1 MRTSFGKNNIGIDL
15 GTANTL
21 VYVKGKGIV
30 VNEPSV
36 IAIEKDSKEILN
48 VGKEAKKM
56 IGKTPANII
65 AIRPLK
71 DGVIADYNT
80 ALAMLKYFIS
90 ASVGSFTFFKPTVV
104 VGVPTD
110 ATEVERH
117 ALYKATLDAGAG
129 KAFLIEESM
138 ATAIGIGLNVEEAS
152 GNMVVDIGGG
162 TTEISVISLGSLV
175 VSKSIRIAGDELDES
190 IINYVK
196 DKTGLLIGERT
207 AEKIKQKIG
216 NAWPNEE
223 YDNEEIEIIGRD
235 ILSGLPKN
243 IILKG
248 YEIREA
254 ISNPVSKIVEQIKL
268 TVEET
273 PPELLTDIVMKGI
286 YLAGGGALLKG
297 LKELIEHETKI
308 KVIVAEDPLTA
319 VARGAG
325 MVLDKVKILEN
336 LAKLQK

>member
-1 MRTSFGKNNIGIDL
+1 MRANIGIDL

-36 IAIEKDSKEILN
+36 IAIEKDTREILT

-80 ALAMLKYFIS
+80 ALAMLKYFID
-90 ASVGSFTFFKPTVV
+90 ASVGSFTFLKPIVV
-104 VGVPTD
+104 VGIPTD
-110 ATEVERH
+110 ATEVERN
-117 ALYKATLDAGAG
+117 ALHKATLDAGAG
-129 KAFLIEESM
+129 KAFLIEEAM
-138 ATAIGIGLNVEEAS
+138 ATAIGVGLNVEEAS

-162 TTEISVISLGSLV
+162 TTEIAVISLGSIVL
-175 VSKSIRIAGDELDES
+175 SKSVRIAGDELDEA

-196 DKTGLLIGERT
+196 EKSGLLIGERT
-207 AEKIKQKIG
+207 AERIKKKIG
-216 NAWPNEE
+216 NTWPNDE
-223 YDNEEIEIIGRD
+223 YDNEEVEIIGRD
-235 ILSGLPKN
+235 ILSGLPRN
-243 IILKG
+243 IVLKG

-286 YLAGGGALLKG
+286 YLSGGGALLKG

-308 KVIVAEDPLTA
+308 NVVVAEDPLTA

-325 MVLDKVKILEN
+325 MVLDKVKILDN
-336 LAKLQK
+336 LSKLHK

>member
-1 MRTSFGKNNIGIDL
+1 MRSNIGIDL

-36 IAIEKDSKEILN
+36 IAIEKDTKEILT

-80 ALAMLKYFIS
+80 ALAMLKYFIN

-110 ATEVERH
+110 ATEVERN

-129 KAFLIEESM
+129 KAFLIEE
-138 ATAIGIGLNVEEAS
+138 
-152 GNMVVDIGGG
+152 
-162 TTEISVISLGSLV
+162 
-175 VSKSIRIAGDELDES
+175 IRIAGDELDEA
-190 IINYVK
+190 IISYVK
-196 DKTGLLIGERT
+196 DKAGLLIGERT
-207 AEKIKQKIG
+207 AEKIKKKIG
-216 NAWPNEE
+216 NTWPNEE

-243 IILKG
+243 ILLKG

-254 ISNPVSKIVEQIKL
+254 ISNPVSKIVEQIKI

-286 YLAGGGALLKG
+286 YLSGGGALLKG
-297 LKELIEHETKI
+297 LKELIENETKI

-325 MVLDKVKILEN
+325 MVLDKIKILEN

>member
-1 MRTSFGKNNIGIDL
+1 MRSNIGIDL

-36 IAIEKDSKEILN
+36 IAIEKDTKEILT
-48 VGKEAKKM
+48 VGKEAKRM

-65 AIRPLK
+65 AVRPLK

-90 ASVGSFTFFKPTVV
+90 SSVGSFTFLKPTVV

-110 ATEVERH
+110 ATEVERN
-117 ALYKATLDAGAG
+117 ALHKATLDAGAG

-138 ATAIGIGLNVEEAS
+138 ATAIGVGLNVEEPS
-152 GNMVVDIGGG
+152 GSMVVDIGGG
-162 TTEISVISLGSLV
+162 TTEIAVISLGNIVL
-175 VSKSIRIAGDELDES
+175 SKSIRIAGDELDEA
-190 IINYVK
+190 IISYVK

-207 AEKIKQKIG
+207 AERIKKRIG
-216 NAWPNEE
+216 NTWPNEE

-235 ILSGLPKN
+235 ILSGLPRN
-243 IILKG
+243 ITLKG

-254 ISNPVSKIVEQIKL
+254 IDNPVFKIVEQIKL

-286 YLAGGGALLKG
+286 YLSGGGALLRG
-297 LKELIEHETKI
+297 LKELIEYETKI

-336 LAKLQK
+336 LSKLQK